1 MNKGGD
7 ELDEDATSSSS
18 YRDNVGDLFRLE
30 DYEEEVTNSLTFR
43 QGYGLITTKTTFEG
57 KPTDYWVLTH
67 YKSSNIVNVALKD
80 RWRHSE
86 ASVKIFTSDKS
97 KDQSLNS
104 SLNQTMQ
111 AVFDTMLQ
119 DLDRRTIKSKIIFS
133 CVW

>member
-1 MNKGGD
+1 MGCRFISADDGLLDCFFTDIAGTLVLKTVLHCVEMAGD
-7 ELDEDATSSSS
+7 
-18 YRDNVGDLFRLE
+18 F
-30 DYEEEVTNSLTFR
+30 
-43 QGYGLITTKTTFEG
+43 ITTKTTFEG